1 MLFLRFLFFVIS
13 VGALTLAAGI
23 VLYDIWL
30 AFELNRLLQRRPRVQ
45 SQPLGEGETPAFE
58 VAPPARLPLRP
69 GPRRAIRWSTAAK
82 FIVIAALSALIGQS
96 ILVVPD
102 GEAGVRIS
110 QISGVR
116 PGTLYPGVHLIV
128 PLFTRVE
135 LYDTREKVFS
145 TAALPNSREKGEV
158 LSIEAREGLSVGL
171 AVAVRY
177 RIDPRR
183 LDYIQT
189 NLPQPLDE
197 QIVAPVVTSVFREL
211 GPNYVI
217 RDVFSIKREEIR
229 GRAAQIITARLADDA
244 IVVKEVLLRKVALP
258 EEYSKGLEGLL
269 LKEQEDDRTSVDAE
283 IEQKRVKIAESQA
296 EAAKIREVKH
306 AEGDAQARVIQA
318 KAEADAMQY
327 TLPLKQKQ
335 IEQSRLEA
343 EARKETTLKNAE
355 AEAAAKVKNAEAEAQ
370 AKVIDSKAEQ
380 ERRGLLADADANR
393 IRLTARAESE
403 KLQLEAAALKSNPL
417 LIQKIVAEKL
427 SDKIQIM
434 MVPTDGK
441 FFFPNDVLRSMQSED
456 DPPAKAG
463 AK

>member
-58 VAPPARLPLRP
+58 AAPPARLPLRP

-211 GPNYVI
+211 GAEL
-217 RDVFSIKREEIR
+217 RDPRCFLDQAR
-229 GRAAQIITARLADDA
+229 GVSRARGADHHGAPCGRCHRGQRSAAAQSCLARGIFQRTRRAA
-244 IVVKEVLLRKVALP
+244 
-258 EEYSKGLEGLL
+258 
-269 LKEQEDDRTSVDAE
+269 
-283 IEQKRVKIAESQA
+283 
-296 EAAKIREVKH
+296 
-306 AEGDAQARVIQA
+306 AEGAGGRPHVGG
-318 KAEADAMQY
+318 
-327 TLPLKQKQ
+327 
-335 IEQSRLEA
+335 RRNRA
-343 EARKETTLKNAE
+343 EARE
-355 AEAAAKVKNAEAEAQ
+355 
-370 AKVIDSKAEQ
+370 D
-380 ERRGLLADADANR
+380 RRIASRGC
-393 IRLTARAESE
+393 
-403 KLQLEAAALKSNPL
+403 Q
-417 LIQKIVAEKL
+417 
-427 SDKIQIM
+427 
-434 MVPTDGK
+434 
-441 FFFPNDVLRSMQSED
+441 
-456 DPPAKAG
+456 DP
-463 AK
+463 